1 MGALHLVLIGTLTV
15 AGSQGISPKSEPP
28 QSQTPGS
35 ELSPQGK
42 NPWARIFPAPPQDP
56 SRRPPVGPLPQNPT
70 LNQDKQPR
78 VVCGMVVVPVK
89 PDLDPRMVV
98 TRRDPQPEYKIRKIA
113 PQVCNE

>member
-1 MGALHLVLIGTLTV
+1 MGALHLILIGTLTV
-15 AGSQGISPKSEPP
+15 AGSQGISPKSEPS
-28 QSQTPGS
+28 QSQTP
-35 ELSPQGK
+35 EREPSPQGK
-42 NPWARIFPAPPQDP
+42 NPWGRIFPAPRQDP
-56 SRRPPVGPLPQNPT
+56 SRRRPVGPLPQNPP

-98 TRRDPQPEYKIRKIA
+98 TSRDQQPEYKIRKIA